1 MPYIN
6 EQDAAFIRRRFE
18 QDLEANVRLLL
29 FQAATGG
36 IALPGEEWEIAEYT
50 RKILME
56 LTTLSD
62 KMRLQEY
69 SLASHPEQAQRYG
82 VTLAPTIVFL
92 KDEDGTSAENGS
104 IDYGVRY
111 IGLPAGYEFV
121 TLLEII
127 IGVSRGRAELDAAH
141 AATLAA
147 LNRDVHLQVFVTP
160 T

>member
-36 IALPGEEWEIAEYT
+36 IALPGQEWEIAEYT
-50 RKILME
+50 RQILVE
-56 LTTLSD
+56 LATLSD
-62 KMRLQEY
+62 KVRVEEY
-69 SLASHPEQAQRYG
+69 SLASNPEQAKQHG
-82 VTLAPTIVFL
+82 VTLTPTIVFL
-92 KDEDGTSAENGS
+92 RDGNGTSAGNGS

-111 IGLPAGYEFV
+111 VGLPAGYEFV

-127 IGVSRGRAELDAAH
+127 IGVSKGRAELASEH
-141 AATLAA
+141 AAMLAA
-147 LNRDVHLQVFVTP
+147 LNRDIHLQVFVTP